1 MRGRTSY
8 KHKANISSELQIR
21 QEGLSKEIIDIA
33 WQAQLRLCRRY
44 QRLMFLGKHRSVIV
58 TAIAREM
65 VAFIWAIT
73 REVGIQP
80 IDPRQRIA
88 RLPS

>member
-1 MRGRTSY
+1 
-8 KHKANISSELQIR
+8 
-21 QEGLSKEIIDIA
+21 
-33 WQAQLRLCRRY
+33 
-44 QRLMFLGKHRSVIV
+44 MFLGKHRSVVV

-65 VAFIWAIT
+65 VTFIWAIT

-88 RLPS
+88 RLPA